1 MKFQHTIVAFIISV
15 ISVPGMAQ
23 EKKGQIVFMEHSIR
37 WIDESNF
44 PYYLKF
50 PDVENEIM
58 QGINK
63 SFTTKFGYKLGE
75 NSYKIDYRVIDMF
88 GKAKLKWPKQMIKGT
103 DEVAILSSM
112 TRTTIGFGILWKMQ
126 INIRN
131 GANVIFSKEVEHEL
145 EPVSVSVYMTKQRWL
160 SAEEFA
166 SLFVSLID
174 ETLGVLPA
182 QPSIISVG
190 SRPSPESKVSA
201 IFPIKNHYN
210 LSIAGAMMREQNSSY
225 ELKKESVAMER
236 LIYKEGW
243 ETVSTK
249 GAVWSGLLSDIFS
262 QISGLSVQ
270 FEFKTKIEN
279 RGRLENTSGNK
290 TKLRMGWLERKKG
303 VTIGSVEVG
312 TNQIISPMAVEMFN
326 DKDDVYASFIY
337 YKQLNTNNEELTKK
351 NFKMQGTKGTLG
363 ISDTH
368 IITGQYKGKQFDVIY
383 PEQEGIVVLYSDK
396 LPIAALSM
404 INENKESRS
413 FAGMTLSKNKG
424 SQVGTQGAFKK
435 IDPSSKTAEI
445 YSLYTSEELNDDL
458 TKESVQL
465 YVLLFFAIAQALEQ
479 SSLDPVNDN

>member
-1 MKFQHTIVAFIISV
+1 MKSLHPIVVLILCIFA
-15 ISVPGMAQ
+15 VPGLAQ
-23 EKKGQIVFMEHSIR
+23 EKKGQVVFMEHSIR
-37 WIDESNF
+37 WMSESNF

-63 SFTTKFGYKLGE
+63 SFATKFGYTFGD

-112 TRTTIGFGILWKMQ
+112 TRNTTGFGILWKME

-131 GANVIFSKEVEHEL
+131 GANVIFSKAVEHEL

-166 SLFVSLID
+166 LVFLKLID
-174 ETLGVLPA
+174 ETLGAIPA

-190 SRPSPESKVSA
+190 SNPTAESKVSV
-201 IFPIKNHYN
+201 IFPIKNHYS
-210 LSIAGAMMREQNSSY
+210 LSIAGAMMKEQNSSY
-225 ELKKESVAMER
+225 ELKKDLVAIER
-236 LIYKEGW
+236 LFYKEGW
-243 ETVSTK
+243 ETVSAK
-249 GAVWSGLLSDIFS
+249 GAVWSGLLSDVFS

-279 RGRLENTSGNK
+279 RGRLENISGNK

-303 VTIGSVEVG
+303 VTIGSVDVS

-337 YKQLNTNNEELTKK
+337 YKELNTNNEELTKK

-363 ISDTH
+363 VSDTH

-383 PEQEGIVVLYSDK
+383 PEQEGIVVLYADK

-404 INENKESRS
+404 VNENKESRS

-424 SQVGTQGAFKK
+424 SQVGTQSVFKK
-435 IDPSSKTAEI
+435 VDPSSKTAEI
-445 YSLYTSEELNDDL
+445 YSLYTSEELNDDQ

-479 SSLDPVNDN
+479 SNLDSVSDN